1 LDPCGW
7 RLVEFSTYECG
18 LTTWASI
25 EPVAVGDA
33 LPEMPL
39 FLEPEAFVL
48 VPLEM
53 TDQTAFDLLPAKG
66 RKALESARAHP

>member
-1 LDPCGW
+1 
-7 RLVEFSTYECG
+7 
-18 LTTWASI
+18 
-25 EPVAVGDA
+25 VAVGDA